1 MVETNMLQE
10 TFASEIPVILEPE
23 LANRF
28 SERTDCKYFRL
39 CRLVWQHAA
48 RD

>member
-10 TFASEIPVILEPE
+10 TFASEVSVILEHE
-23 LANRF
+23 LANCF
-28 SERTDCKYFRL
+28 SKRTDCKYFRL

-48 RD
+48 GD